1 VLIAKPGGGCRYPFA
16 FPSPLLPRA
25 LSVSFGE
32 TKKAGRSICLQEPG
46 EIPKAHEI
54 KLVRVFKE
62 EGVSGAKELAG
73 SPAFVARM
81 EAPHPHGV
89 KVVLFTA

>member
-1 VLIAKPGGGCRYPFA
+1 M
-16 FPSPLLPRA
+16 
-25 LSVSFGE
+25 
-32 TKKAGRSICLQEPG
+32 
-46 EIPKAHEI
+46 
-54 KLVRVFKE
+54 RVFKE